1 MLNKPARA
9 KYGKLVDERDTFLE
23 IARENALVTIPYLY
37 PPEDMSKGDNLDKPY
52 QSLGARGVNHLA
64 ASLLN
69 ILFPTDRPFFRLTFS
84 EEEASEIDD
93 GTLAQIDEKLA
104 EIEKQI
110 IRDFDTQALRSN
122 IYNSIR
128 LLLTGGTVALSHLD
142 GNFRTLKLDQFVIKR
157 KSNKTLDYII
167 IKDAITKERARE
179 ISPTVIAN
187 QDKKE
192 YFLYTVQQYEED
204 GEVVV
209 WQELEDEKL
218 SKKTFK
224 KAPIIVVVT
233 NIIDGEDFGRS
244 YVEELA
250 GDLNTLELLSKAVA
264 KTAALAS
271 KSIFMVS
278 PDGLTRGRDVARAN
292 DGDVVAGRAT
302 DVTVLQSQ
310 KGQDLNIVFQQ
321 TQELKE
327 RLGKAFLLS
336 TETFPDRQLTATE
349 ARARVQEVE
358 ASLGGLYSML
368 SQTLQLPFIQLII
381 QNLEEKQVI
390 PELPTEVDLNIVT
403 GMDLLDRRTK
413 VTQINEFLQFLSMFG
428 EMGMQ
433 YIDML
438 ALIEEVARGI
448 GLDPADFVREPEQT
462 PMDPQAGMEE
472 VVNAGVAGA
481 AQGVGGG
488 VGQGVQD
495 MVMNQMAQLQGQQ

>member
-9 KYGKLVDERDTFLE
+9 KYSKLLEKRTTFLD
-23 IARENALVTIPYLY
+23 IARDNALVTIPYLY
-37 PPEDMSKGDNLDKPY
+37 PPEDLSVGDNLDKPY

-69 ILFPTDRPFFRLTFS
+69 ILFPTDRPFFRLTFTED
-84 EEEASEIDD
+84 EETEVDPA
-93 GTLAQIDEKLA
+93 TLAQIDEKLA
-104 EIEKQI
+104 EIEKNI
-110 IRDFDTQALRSN
+110 IKDFDKQSLRSN
-122 IYNSIR
+122 VYNALR
-128 LLLTGGTVALSHLD
+128 LLLTGGTVVLSHLD
-142 GNFRTLKLDQFVIKR
+142 NNFRTLKLDQFVIKR
-157 KSNKTLDYII
+157 KLNKTLDYII
-167 IKDAITKERARE
+167 IKDMISKDKAGDISPMTVAKSARE
-179 ISPTVIAN
+179 
-187 QDKKE
+187 E
-192 YFLYTVQQYEED
+192 YSLYTVQQYLED
-204 GEVVV
+204 GEVTV
-209 WQELEDEKL
+209 WQELEDEVL
-218 SKKTFK
+218 NKKTFK

-244 YVEELA
+244 YVEELQ

-381 QNLEEKQVI
+381 QNLEDRQVI
-390 PELPTEVDLNIVT
+390 PELPREVDLNIVT

-428 EMGMQ
+428 EQGLQ
-433 YIDML
+433 YINMV

-448 GLDPADFVREPEQT
+448 GLDPSEFVQEPQQPT
-462 PMDPQAGMEE
+462 MDPQAGMSE
-472 VVNAGVAGA
+472 VIQGGVAGA
-481 AQGVGGG
+481 AEGAAGG
-488 VGQGVQD
+488 VGQVTQEAI
-495 MVMNQMAQLQGQQ
+495 MAQIAQMQGQQ

>member
-9 KYGKLVDERDTFLE
+9 KYGKLVSERDTFLD
-23 IARENALVTIPYLY
+23 IARDNALVTIPYLY
-37 PPEDMSKGDNLDKPY
+37 PPEDMSVGDNLDKPY

-69 ILFPTDRPFFRLTFS
+69 ILFPTDRPFFRLTFTEDES
-84 EEEASEIDD
+84 TNVDEGTLSQIDD
-93 GTLAQIDEKLA
+93 KLA

-110 IRDFDTQALRSN
+110 IKDFDKQSLRSN

-128 LLLTGGTVALSHLD
+128 LLLTGGTVVLSHLD
-142 GNFRTLKLDQFVIKR
+142 NNFRTLKLDQFVIKR

-167 IKDAITKERARE
+167 IKDTVTQEKAKE
-179 ISPTVIAN
+179 ISPMVVAN
-187 QDKKE
+187 QAKE
-192 YFLYTVQQYEED
+192 DYSLFTVQQYLED

-218 SKKTFK
+218 NKKVFK

-233 NIIDGEDFGRS
+233 NIMDGEDFGRS
-244 YVEELA
+244 YVEELQ

-292 DGDVVAGRAT
+292 DGDVVAGRAS

-381 QNLEEKQVI
+381 QNLEDRQVI
-390 PELPTEVDLNIVT
+390 PELPSEVDLNIVT

-433 YIDML
+433 YIDMM

-448 GLDPADFVREPEQT
+448 GLDPSDFVREPQS
-462 PMDPQAGMEE
+462 PSMNVQAGVDQ
-472 VVNAGVAGA
+472 VVQSGVEGA
-481 AQGVGGG
+481 AQGIGGG
-488 VGQGVQD
+488 VAGGMQEAI
-495 MVMNQMAQLQGQQ
+495 MAQIAQMQGQQ